1 MAATGLSPADNL
13 VPSQLIAPGV
23 PSATPYDIPA
33 ASGNPGTDFYRLY
46 NPASRVGNGQYPNPV
61 AMPDNSNLHDASAG
75 FNQAMMEISQHFE
88 PMIQL
93 SVMNQPRWW
102 HDRIPRTAYKL
113 FNGAVHETRIFRGAL
128 MKYAGLDEWQDIDPY
143 PTATNNPCGA
153 MGFNTP
159 TYGWEAI
166 SWRGKRS
173 AWGSDPVCADQFKFF
188 DEAQQQ
194 LAWILSAG
202 AEYGIQMQE
211 VWNRDMFIYQSVVFK
226 RSFLMSS
233 EYTGKATSGRYYYD
247 PFTKFDGA
255 GNGSEGHALAAVV
268 KKAFILFPADTDV
281 ESLNFDV
288 LDKVRQ
294 SLEIR
299 CPSGAVSNV
308 GGLKTY
314 AIALSADDVEK
325 YVRGNE
331 EERKLWIEA
340 NPEALIKHYNFTT
353 PIFRRWSIVNDGNQ
367 LRFKRTKLIKS
378 FSATDALN
386 YGVGSGDAAWLIAA
400 GDVWVAAAV
409 DPLVKSETRPGVNGT
424 TVPEDNPDYIDAE
437 LAIAPVFMNQI
448 FENQMVPSITT
459 LGSGTKFGPA
469 PGLNGAWR
477 WINILDRETNPLGN
491 VGNFYGTFEIVP
503 KPNANVFHS
512 ISFLYKRCN
521 VALPSFCPSD
531 NSAINPV
538 LQTSSKVAADAEIAD
553 GATSAIVRFEDML
566 KAAAGDTLT
575 LMALLGKK
583 YTITGAGSYDT
594 PTRDSLTLEFALA
607 SDSTTAGTYTLK
619 ADGSTVGTSA
629 GTVANGVPNYAADF
643 ASPGIKFGSET
654 DYVQLV
660 LGTNTSAAALACTVF
675 GAPTPKTLEVQFAAQ
690 KVLPGETLKITKAD
704 NASVAVS

>member
-1 MAATGLSPADNL
+1 MAATGLNPSASL
-13 VPSQLIAPGV
+13 VPSQLISAGAASSNPTTI
-23 PSATPYDIPA
+23 PSAGA
-33 ASGNPGTDFYRLY
+33 NPGTDYYRFY
-46 NPASRVGNGQYPNPV
+46 NPANRIGSGTYAGPV
-61 AMPDNSNLHDASAG
+61 AVPDNSAMGAANAG

-88 PMIQL
+88 PMIQI
-93 SVMNQPRWW
+93 SVLNQPRWW

-143 PTATNNPCGA
+143 PSATNNPCGA

-173 AWGSDPVCADQFKFF
+173 AWGSDPICADQFKFF

-226 RSFLMSS
+226 RSFVMTS
-233 EYTGKATSGRYYYD
+233 EYTGKPDSGRYYYN
-247 PFTKFDGA
+247 PFTKFDGTGA
-255 GNGSEGHALAAVV
+255 GSPGHALKSVV
-268 KKAFILFPADTDV
+268 DRAFILFPATVDV
-281 ESLNFDV
+281 ESINFDV

-299 CPSGAVSNV
+299 CPTGAVSNA
-308 GGLKTY
+308 GGVKTF
-314 AIALSADDVEK
+314 AIAISADDVEK

-331 EERKLWIEA
+331 EERRYWIEA

-353 PIFRRWSIVNDGNQ
+353 PVFRRWSIVNDGNQ
-367 LRFKRTKLIKS
+367 LRFKRTKLIES
-378 FSATDALN
+378 FGDTEASN
-386 YGVGSGDAAWLIAA
+386 YGVDSDNAAWLKAA
-400 GDVWVAAAV
+400 GKVWVAEAV

-424 TVPEDNPDYIDAE
+424 AVPEDNPEYIDAE
-437 LAIAPVFMNQI
+437 LAVAPIFMNQI
-448 FENQMVPSITT
+448 FENQMVPSISS

-469 PGLNGAWR
+469 PGLNGTWR

-521 VALPSFCPSD
+521 VALPSYCPSE
-531 NSAINPV
+531 NTKINPNRV
-538 LQTSSKVAADAEIAD
+538 AKSGLAADVVVKAN
-553 GATSAIVRFEDML
+553 ATSAVLTFKDPV
-566 KAAAGDTLT
+566 AAEPGDTFT
-575 LMALLGKK
+575 VKA
-583 YTITGAGSYDT
+583 
-594 PTRDSLTLEFALA
+594 
-607 SDSTTAGTYTLK
+607 TTAGTG
-619 ADGSTVGTSA
+619 AAGSTD
-629 GTVANGVPNYAADF
+629 ADL
-643 ASPGIKFGSET
+643 E
-654 DYVQLV
+654 
-660 LGTNTSAAALACTVF
+660 CTVF
-675 GAPTPKTLEVQFAAQ
+675 GAPTAKTLEVQFASA
-690 KVLPGETLKITKAD
+690 TAARTIS
-704 NASVAVS
+704 ASKNTEVTIG